1 MYVHL
6 LIALSLSWSGTIS
19 FYLALITIPILVDD
33 RLSLRRWLV
42 HAATILLAGVFG
54 LIAFLAGLVMVWRQ
68 LAG

>member
-1 MYVHL
+1 MFAHL

-42 HAATILLAGVFG
+42 HAATIILAGVFG
-54 LIAFLAGLVMVWRQ
+54 LIAILTGFVMAWRQ

>member
-19 FYLALITIPILVDD
+19 FYLALATIPILIDD
-33 RLSLRRWLV
+33 RLSLRRWLM

-54 LIAFLAGLVMVWRQ
+54 LIAILAGFVMIWRQ